1 MPSGL
6 PTLIPDTHAGGLGCR
21 ARCLLLRLQTIS
33 TFYSVLYPD
42 TYGCASGVGRT
53 PLQCVPQ
60 PPLAI
65 PTRKDSHLISVL
77 HSEQVDIRHQPP
89 TQKRTDERTVFRLW
103 HIVYR
108 PFGQR
113 GLFASGASAYSQAT
127 PRSGGLYS
135 QPRTA
140 YGSRQ
145 GGVGHC
151 RSASPTTKSCRS
163 INYATPLCAVCSG
176 SPSNPFPLR
185 QLHLSQ
191 CRHNALRTFIKR
203 PPQAPMFGQPTQ

>member
-21 ARCLLLRLQTIS
+21 ARRLLLRSQPIS

-77 HSEQVDIRHQPP
+77 HSEQVAIRHQPP
-89 TQKRTDERTVFRLW
+89 THKRTDERFSPVAHRLPP
-103 HIVYR
+103 IRAERIYR
-108 PFGQR
+108 FGR
-113 GLFASGASAYSQAT
+113 VGILSG
-127 PRSGGLYS
+127 
-135 QPRTA
+135 
-140 YGSRQ
+140 
-145 GGVGHC
+145 
-151 RSASPTTKSCRS
+151 
-163 INYATPLCAVCSG
+163 YATKRRSLQPTPNS
-176 SPSNPFPLR
+176 LR
-185 QLHLSQ
+185 LTARRGRTLSQ
-191 CRHNALRTFIKR
+191 SSQQQS
-203 PPQAPMFGQPTQ
+203 PVSP

>member
-21 ARCLLLRLQTIS
+21 ARRLLLRSQTIS

-77 HSEQVDIRHQPP
+77 HSELVAIRHQPP
-89 TQKRTDERTVFRLW
+89 THKRTDERTVFRLW

-113 GLFASGASAYSQAT
+113 GLFASGASAYFQAT

-135 QPRTA
+135 LNPKQPTA
-140 YGSRQ
+140 HGTEGSDI
-145 GGVGHC
+145 V
-151 RSASPTTKSCRS
+151 AVKPTTKSCLS

-176 SPSNPFPLR
+176 SPSNPFSAP
-185 QLHLSQ
+185 S
-191 CRHNALRTFIKR
+191 A
-203 PPQAPMFGQPTQ
+203 PPFAMPTQCP

>member
-21 ARCLLLRLQTIS
+21 VRRLLLRSQPIS

-42 TYGCASGVGRT
+42 TNGSASRVGRT

-77 HSEQVDIRHQPP
+77 HSEQVAIRHQPP
-89 TQKRTDERTVFRLW
+89 THKRTDERTVFRLW

-113 GLFASGASAYSQAT
+113 GYIASGASAYCQAT
-127 PRSGGLYS
+127 PRNGGLYS

-140 YGSRQ
+140 CGSRH

-151 RSASPTTKSCRS
+151 RSQVNNKVLSLHKLRD
-163 INYATPLCAVCSG
+163 TPLCSLFRLAFQSLFRSVS
-176 SPSNPFPLR
+176 STFRNVATMPLA
-185 QLHLSQ
+185 H
-191 CRHNALRTFIKR
+191 
-203 PPQAPMFGQPTQ
+203 